1 MSVALM
7 EESFLDDVREGITM
21 HLAPLN
27 VEQYHQMIRDG
38 ILHDGDP
45 IELIQGSLVYKD
57 RRDKTGG
64 IMTHGARHLRVL
76 NKLMAL
82 LSQWVESRKMF
93 LQVQGPITVSDT
105 SEPEPDCCLVRGTP
119 DDYPDEVPHADDVL
133 AVFEVAYSSLRSDR
147 RTKQRLY
154 ASAGI
159 PFYVILNLQDDVI
172 EVFSAPTATDNR
184 YAHQTEHRS
193 GEFVE
198 LILSD
203 VETIRFAVEGVL

>member
-1 MSVALM
+1 MSVAVM

-27 VEQYHQMIRDG
+27 IEQYHQMIRDG

-45 IELIQGSLVYKD
+45 IELIQGTLVYKD
-57 RRDKTGG
+57 RRDQTGG

-82 LSQWVESRKMF
+82 LSQWVGSRKLF

-119 DDYPDEVPHADDVL
+119 DDYAEEVPRADDVL

-154 ASAGI
+154 ASAGV

-172 EVFSAPTATDNR
+172 EVFSTPTATENC

-198 LILSD
+198 LVLSD